1 MYHWPDCICP
11 EGPQSSAAYQK
22 EQDAKKTRPMNQA
35 IKDRAKIETL
45 ANEIAKKHGI
55 RVGWPGHET
64 ASKETFEIVQE
75 AYTKG
80 KEESEAWISVEDR
93 LPEVNKP
100 VLTATD
106 RGRRIITWVDK
117 GTMVFDDH
125 DINEEEQF
133 THWQPL
139 PPPPKQ

>member
-1 MYHWPDCICP
+1 MSYTDPCVRCMYHWPDCICP

-64 ASKETFEIVQE
+64 ASKETFESRARVQ
-75 AYTKG
+75 
-80 KEESEAWISVEDR
+80 
-93 LPEVNKP
+93 N
-100 VLTATD
+100 
-106 RGRRIITWVDK
+106 II
-117 GTMVFDDH
+117 
-125 DINEEEQF
+125 
-133 THWQPL
+133 
-139 PPPPKQ
+139 